1 MFAISYFYL
10 KKQTKPKQRTIIQPN
25 PFTRHPPFLCFSHT
39 VTPVKGVDHLF
50 IITSSLVIPV
60 QLLQYDFCPIVP
72 QRLVLSRSSMV
83 LMVQNLVNTSWTSSW
98 PFSSI
103 WHSEAPLPFFTW
115 CPWHPRFLGFLL
127 THWVLHWHLLLLC
140 LISECPCSS
149 GIHPGLPFFSP
160 WVSPPTTDLSYNY
173 MAYDSQI

>member
-39 VTPVKGVDHLF
+39 VTSVKGVDHIF

-103 WHSEAPLPFFTW
+103 WHSEAPPAILHLMSMTPQI
-115 CPWHPRFLGFLL
+115 PRFPPNPLGAPLTSTPSLPDLWMSMFFRNSSWAPFLL
-127 THWVLHWHLLLLC
+127 SLS
-140 LISECPCSS
+140 ISS
-149 GIHPGLPFFSP
+149 
-160 WVSPPTTDLSYNY
+160 NY
-173 MAYDSQI
+173 WS